1 MDKEDRS
8 LGEAINEL
16 KYKIAELSDF
26 IEIYNAM
33 AQNSIMFTLDHKGN
47 FVSLQKGDSPVH
59 KLEGKSFLSVLDK
72 GDKKKAAEN
81 FMKCLEGK
89 KVNTSIKAG
98 EKTFDIIAVPKKRE
112 NKVEGVHGIAVE
124 KSSKSSF
131 ERIFDAIGE
140 AMAISDLLG
149 NITVANHS
157 LNSLLGYENV
167 KNKNIFDFVDG
178 ENVQDV
184 RDDIREALSGE
195 RRRRE
200 IYVVNREGIKI
211 PVEVEISGIEDE
223 GLLFLMRELTHK
235 KVMEN
240 EIKEIS
246 EEKDAHINKFKEKI
260 SEIYDAANK
269 SSVQDLYDGT
279 IRTIIKLFDVDSCF
293 IGLISD
299 GELNVVAYH
308 GEKPSEDISV
318 DEVVS
323 VAVSKDGIYEI
334 YGEEENYVY
343 AALTED
349 KEVVGVIGM
358 KTDKE
363 LSDDSRCLLKL
374 LSQNAAK
381 SIVYLNSKYAL
392 RRCRETID
400 RAVEGIYRTTFDG
413 KIIEVNPAFAKIF
426 GYEGR
431 EKELKKINAEDLFFK
446 ADDRKKFLKALEKE
460 GMVRH
465 FETKYVTRD
474 NTVIFGRE
482 SAWIAHENGEKIIE
496 GIFQDITQQRKIE
509 EDARFYNSLLRHD
522 IYNKNEIAIGYL
534 GLLKNSD
541 LSEKDMEIVTKAVRA
556 ITEGNKLIEAV
567 KKLEIINDK
576 KEMSDIAIDDVME
589 QVISHYS
596 EEAKKRDIEVAYKP
610 SGAVV
615 RGNELVEDVFS
626 NLIKNS
632 IEHSYAQHITIY
644 AKDCDDGWN
653 IYIEDDGVGIPSDA
667 KNKVF
672 QQGWKGKGSTG
683 SGLGLYLVKKIV
695 DGLGGRIW
703 VESGEDEYPEGCR
716 FVVWLRRGRTGT
728 SRSRSDIVGNESK
741 AISVRW

>member
-1 MDKEDRS
+1 VDKEDRS

-26 IEIYNAM
+26 IEIYNVVT
-33 AQNSIMFTLDHKGN
+33 QNSIMFTLDHKGN
-47 FVSLQKGDSPVH
+47 FVSLQKGDSHVH
-59 KLEGKSFLSVLDK
+59 ELEGKSFLSILDK
-72 GDKKKAAEN
+72 EDKKKAAED
-81 FMKCLEGK
+81 FMKCLGGEK
-89 KVNTSIKAG
+89 IHLSIKVG
-98 EKTFDIIAVPKKRE
+98 EKTFDIVAIPKKRE
-112 NKVEGVHGIAVE
+112 NNVEGVHGIAVE
-124 KSSKSSF
+124 KSSKSGF
-131 ERIFDAIGE
+131 EKIFDAIGE
-140 AMAISDLLG
+140 AIAISDLLG
-149 NITVANHS
+149 NITIANHS
-157 LNSLLGYENV
+157 FNSLLGYENV
-167 KNKNIFDFVDG
+167 KNKSIFDFIDEG
-178 ENVQDV
+178 NAPDV
-184 RDDIREALSGE
+184 REDIRKALSGE

-200 IYVVNREGIKI
+200 IYIVNREGIKI
-211 PVEVEISGIEDE
+211 PVEIEVSGAEDE
-223 GLLFLMRELTHK
+223 RLLFLMRKLTHK

-246 EEKDAHINKFKEKI
+246 EEKDAHINKFKGKI
-260 SEIYDAANK
+260 SKIYDAVNK
-269 SSVQDLYDGT
+269 SSVQDLYDSAV
-279 IRTIIKLFDVDSCF
+279 RTIIKLFDVNSCF

-299 GELNVVAYH
+299 GGLNVVAYH
-308 GEKPSEDISV
+308 GEKPSEDIPV
-318 DEVVS
+318 DEIISVS
-323 VAVSKDGIYEI
+323 VSKDGIYEI
-334 YGEEENYVY
+334 YGKEENHVY
-343 AALTED
+343 IALTED
-349 KEVVGVIGM
+349 KEIIGAIGI
-358 KTDKE
+358 KINKE
-363 LSDDSRCLLKL
+363 LSDDDRFLLKF
-374 LSQNAAK
+374 LSQNVAK
-381 SIVYLNSKYAL
+381 SIVYLNNKYAL
-392 RRCRETID
+392 KRYRETIN

-431 EKELKKINAEDLFFK
+431 EKELKKINVENLFFK

-465 FETKYVTRD
+465 FEAKYVTRD

-482 SAWIAHENGEKIIE
+482 SAWVVHENGEKIIE

-541 LSEKDMEIVTKAVRA
+541 LSEKDMEIITKVVKA

-567 KKLEIINDK
+567 KKLEIISDK
-576 KEMSDIAIDDVME
+576 KEMSNISVDDVME
-589 QVISHYS
+589 QVISHYA
-596 EEAKKRDIEVAYKP
+596 EEAKKRDIEVIYKP
-610 SGAVV
+610 SGAIVS
-615 RGNELVEDVFS
+615 GNELVEDIFS

-644 AKDCDDGWN
+644 AKDYDKGWN

-695 DGLGGRIW
+695 DGLGGKIW

-716 FVVWLRRGRTGT
+716 FVVWLKKGGTGT
-728 SRSRSDIVGNESK
+728 SRSKSDIVGNESE
-741 AISVRW
+741 AIRVRW